1 MALIKEDRHIINKIT
16 LLTLNMASKP
26 SLFIAM
32 LLLVAQQGMFNFFC
46 HLDERVSY
54 LNVSPKLAILHN
66 QFVFVTASSQERP
79 DTNVPLSC
87 YECNPENLGNTQG
100 RHDLHMTQMKCLT
113 EKGEYGEL
121 KKCQAFDGA
130 CASGEIS
137 KYNYDI

>member
-1 MALIKEDRHIINKIT
+1 MNLALIKEDRHIINKIT

-46 HLDERVSY
+46 HLDERERLITKISY
-54 LNVSPKLAILHN
+54 TTQSIHP
-66 QFVFVTASSQERP
+66 FVTASSQERP

-87 YECNPENLGNTQG
+87 YECNPENLGNSQG

-121 KKCQAFDGA
+121 KKCQAFNGA

-137 KYNYDI
+137 K